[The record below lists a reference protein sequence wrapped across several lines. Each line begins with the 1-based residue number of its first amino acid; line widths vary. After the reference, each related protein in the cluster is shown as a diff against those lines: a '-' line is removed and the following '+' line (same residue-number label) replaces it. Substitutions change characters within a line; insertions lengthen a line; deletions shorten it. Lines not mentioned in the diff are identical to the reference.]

1 MLSCY
6 GIIALNQSI
15 RIINTMKTF
24 IRLLKFIPFILILLI
39 ISAGHRIFG
48 GKENKKEGG
57 IFDFG
62 VDSANAD
69 VPGCATGVE
78 ACATLGAEGSSSGE
92 GCDS

>member
-1 MLSCY
+1 MFSWGSIL
-6 GIIALNQSI
+6 ILDQSI
-15 RIINTMKTF
+15 SIINTMKTF

-62 VDSANAD
+62 ADTANAD
-69 VPGCATGVE
+69 VPE
-78 ACATLGAEGSSSGE
+78 GAEGAE
-92 GCDS
+92 GAEGDS

>member
-15 RIINTMKTF
+15 RIIDTMKTF

-78 ACATLGAEGSSSGE
+78 SCIVVGEGCSGE
-92 GCDS
+92 GSDS

>member
-1 MLSCY
+1 MFSWGSIL
-6 GIIALNQSI
+6 ILDQSI
-15 RIINTMKTF
+15 SIINTMKTF

-62 VDSANAD
+62 VDTANAD
-69 VPGCATGVE
+69 VPEGGE
-78 ACATLGAEGSSSGE
+78 GGEGGEGSE
-92 GCDS
+92 GGGPEGDS

>member
-1 MLSCY
+1 LLSCD
-6 GIIALNQSI
+6 GILILDQSI
-15 RIINTMKTF
+15 SIINTMKTF

-39 ISAGHRIFG
+39 ISAGYRIFG

-62 VDSANAD
+62 VDTANAD

-78 ACATLGAEGSSSGE
+78 ACATLSVEGCSSGE
-92 GCDS
+92 GDS

>member
-1 MLSCY
+1 
-6 GIIALNQSI
+6 
-15 RIINTMKTF
+15 MKTF

-62 VDSANAD
+62 ADTANAD
-69 VPGCATGVE
+69 VPE
-78 ACATLGAEGSSSGE
+78 GAEGAE
-92 GCDS
+92 GAEGDS